1 MVKKINKDSVAIKT
15 LLNKGLKPIE
25 VAKILG
31 VSKQKVNYW
40 RKNEIKSTQTRRKK
54 LDMSFIQEICELAG
68 NKTTSEMSSR
78 KIASIINEK
87 LKAKE
92 IIDKNRK
99 PVKISHVTACSYLN
113 QILGRPRKIR
123 KVFYLTKEQM
133 KKLVNFC
140 NSILAKNLS
149 GKQIMFTDET
159 KIDLSPFTRDSI
171 RLTKESTSKLKEGDV
186 GIYELISRQERK
198 FEPSIIIAGG
208 ISSYGLSHLLL
219 LDGTLNEFA
228 YGQALLYFKEDIE
241 QLEKKYNENIIFE
254 QDGARAH
261 TSKTNLNLLNKI
273 FGDNKWIQNPPN
285 SADLAYPIEDLWAI
299 IKPRIKRKN
308 PKTIDELK
316 QYITEEWN
324 SIPKTLIENL
334 CKNYINRIKKVI
346 ELDGARLEP
355 EHLKKLGGGVKKE
368 IYNWKKTRD
377 QKLKVVY
384 NDEQLLKY
392 KKKEIAFYKN
402 QIKKLKSRYAKKYRE
417 AKKIKKRDLYGKSLG
432 YAKQM
437 LELPENIKLEKKN
450 KIDELKNEVN
460 LLSQMDMINYLN
472 HMKEKKMEQEK
483 KENDVDDESTI
494 DESINKILELK
505 GLISKEEKI
514 EYKFIF

>member
-1 MVKKINKDSVAIKT
+1 MVKKINKDSIAIKT
-15 LLNKGLKPIE
+15 LLNKGMKPIE
-25 VAKILG
+25 VANLLD

-40 RKNEIKSTQTRRKK
+40 KRNEIKTIQTRRKK
-54 LDMSFIQEICELAG
+54 LDASFIQKICELAE

-78 KIASIINEK
+78 KIASIINED
-87 LKAKE
+87 LKTNN
-92 IIDKNRK
+92 ILDKNKK
-99 PVKISHVTACSYLN
+99 PIKISHVTACSYMN
-113 QILGRPRKIR
+113 QLLGRPRRIR

-133 KKLVNFC
+133 KKRVKFC
-140 NSILAKNLS
+140 NSILEKKLS
-149 GKQIMFTDET
+149 GQQIMFTDET

-171 RLTKESTSKLKEGDV
+171 RLTKENTKKLKNGSVD
-186 GIYELISRQERK
+186 IYQLISRQERK

-241 QLEKKYNENIIFE
+241 NLEKKYNTNIIFE

-261 TSKTNLNLLNKI
+261 TSKSNLNLLNKI

-285 SADLAYPIEDLWAI
+285 SADLAYPVEDLWAI

-316 QYITEEWN
+316 KYITEEWN
-324 SIPKTLIENL
+324 SIPKSIIENL
-334 CKNYINRIKKVI
+334 CKNYIKRVKKVI

-355 EHLKKLGGGVKKE
+355 EHLKKLGEVKKE
-368 IYNWKKTRD
+368 VHNWKKSRD

-384 NDEQLLKY
+384 NDQQLLKY

-402 QIKKLKSRYAKKYRE
+402 QIKKLKSRYAKRYRD
-417 AKKIKKRDLYGKSLG
+417 AKKIKKKDLYGRSLG

-437 LELPENIKLEKKN
+437 LELPEKIKTEKKD
-450 KIDELKNEVN
+450 KIEQMKNEIN
-460 LLSQMDMINYLN
+460 SISQMDMINYLN
-472 HMKEKKMEQEK
+472 HMKEKKSEQEK
-483 KENDVDDESTI
+483 AENEADDESTI

-505 GLISKEEKI
+505 GLISKKEKI